1 MKALCIH
8 KGIIKYRNAAYLLAR
23 KDAWNMWISLD
34 ICLMV
39 IGILVFGRRCQIFRK
54 VIGFSFLFNKLLLIP
69 EVSHIRN

>member
-39 IGILVFGRRCQIFRK
+39 IGILVFG
-54 VIGFSFLFNKLLLIP
+54 
-69 EVSHIRN
+69 